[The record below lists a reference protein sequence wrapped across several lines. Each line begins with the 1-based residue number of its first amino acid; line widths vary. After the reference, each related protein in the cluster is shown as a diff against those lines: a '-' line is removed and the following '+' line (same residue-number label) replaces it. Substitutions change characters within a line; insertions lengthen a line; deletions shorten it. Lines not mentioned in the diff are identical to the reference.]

1 MGLLEFNK
9 LPINTLVGADWKTFK
24 AITAGREI
32 DAAYKGK
39 YRLTKAVC
47 RLLSPLASL
56 QDRRYEKLLAN
67 QPLEHDPVFILG
79 HWRSGTTFVHNV
91 FSCDKHF
98 GYNTTYQTVFPHL
111 MMWGQPFF
119 KKNMSWLMPDKR
131 PTDNMELAVD
141 LPQEE
146 EFALSNMMPYTYYNF
161 WFLPKYQQEYADKYL
176 LFDDI
181 TDAELKVFEE
191 VFTKLI
197 KISLWN
203 TQGTQF
209 LSKNPPHT
217 GRVKELV
224 KMFPNAKFIY
234 LMRNPYTVFEST
246 RSFFTNTIQPLKLQD
261 VSNEQLEENI
271 ISIYAKL
278 YHKYESDKKF
288 IPEGNLM
295 EVKFEDFEADAM
307 GMTENI
313 YQSLSIPG
321 FAEARSDIEKYVG
334 GKKGYKKNKYKY
346 DDRTIRLV
354 EENWD
359 FALIHVPK
367 RKHFNFMLRHQRQG
381 RNKCNETCHQQA
393 MNAFLNHQYFSFLF
407 LLINYNPIVSKPN
420 PSSLLPNES
429 YGRHIYTYSS
439 YIPSCRQHIFRYLL
453 VLRRSRG

>member
-24 AITAGREI
+24 AVTSGREI
-32 DAAYKGK
+32 DEAYKGK

-47 RLLSPLASL
+47 RLLSPLAAL
-56 QDRRYEKLLAN
+56 QNKRYAKQLAG
-67 QPLEHDPVFILG
+67 QTLEHDPVFILG

-91 FSCDKHF
+91 LSCDSHF

-146 EFALSNMMPYTYYNF
+146 EFALANMMPYTYYNF
-161 WFLPKYQQEYADKYL
+161 WFLPQYQQEYADKYL
-176 LFDDI
+176 LFNDI
-181 TDAELKVFEE
+181 TEAELEVFEE

-203 TQGTQF
+203 TGGSQF

-261 VSNEQLEENI
+261 ITNERLEENI
-271 ISIYAKL
+271 LSIYTKL
-278 YHKYESDKKF
+278 YHKCEADKKF
-288 IPEGNLM
+288 IPEGNLI

-307 GMTENI
+307 AMTEEI
-313 YQSLSIPG
+313 YRSLSIPG
-321 FAEARSDIEKYVG
+321 FAEAHGVIGKYVG
-334 GKKGYKKNKYKY
+334 GKKGYKKNKYTY

-359 FALIHVPK
+359 FALK
-367 RKHFNFMLRHQRQG
+367 QWDYKL
-381 RNKCNETCHQQA
+381 
-393 MNAFLNHQYFSFLF
+393 
-407 LLINYNPIVSKPN
+407 
-420 PSSLLPNES
+420 
-429 YGRHIYTYSS
+429 
-439 YIPSCRQHIFRYLL
+439 
-453 VLRRSRG
+453 

>member
-1 MGLLEFNK
+1 MGLIEFNK
-9 LPINTLVGADWKTFK
+9 LPINTLVGADWKTFNQ
-24 AITAGREI
+24 ITSGREI
-32 DAAYKGK
+32 GDAYKGK

-47 RLLSPLASL
+47 RLLSLLKPL
-56 QDRRYEKLLAN
+56 QDSRYEKLLADK
-67 QPLEHDPVFILG
+67 PLENDPVFILG

-146 EFALSNMMPYTYYNF
+146 EFALSNMLSCSYYNF
-161 WFLPKYQQEYADKYL
+161 WFLPKYMEEYGDKYL
-176 LFDDI
+176 LFDQI
-181 TDAELKVFEE
+181 TDKELKVFEE

-203 TQGTQF
+203 TGGTQF

-246 RSFFTNTIQPLKLQD
+246 RSFFTNTIQPLKLED
-261 VSNEQLEENI
+261 ISDEQIEKNI
-271 ISIYAKL
+271 LSIYAKL
-278 YHKYESDKKF
+278 YHKYESDKHL
-288 IPEGNLM
+288 IPEGNLI
-295 EVKFEDFEADAM
+295 EVKFEDFEADASE
-307 GMTENI
+307 MTRNI
-313 YQSLSIPG
+313 YEKLSIPG
-321 FAEARSDIEKYVG
+321 YPESREAIEKYLG
-334 GKKGYKKNKYKY
+334 KKKGYKKNKYTY

-359 FALIHVPK
+359 FAV
-367 RKHFNFMLRHQRQG
+367 RDWG
-381 RNKCNETCHQQA
+381 
-393 MNAFLNHQYFSFLF
+393 
-407 LLINYNPIVSKPN
+407 
-420 PSSLLPNES
+420 
-429 YGRHIYTYSS
+429 YS
-439 YIPSCRQHIFRYLL
+439 I
-453 VLRRSRG
+453 